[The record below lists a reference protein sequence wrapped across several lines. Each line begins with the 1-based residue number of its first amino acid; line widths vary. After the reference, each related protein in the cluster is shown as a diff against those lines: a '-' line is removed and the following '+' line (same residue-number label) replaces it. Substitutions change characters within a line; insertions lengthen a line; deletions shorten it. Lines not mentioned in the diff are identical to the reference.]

1 MRNSSVS
8 FRIILFVMLILSAAQ
23 AFPQGKFEI
32 SGGLG
37 LPELTNIKLK
47 YGQNIQVG
55 ACLHYWHYSQGGIF
69 SAYNDWSCA
78 AELTYHFSGGSK
90 YIDQPTWYL
99 LGALGYY
106 HIDYL
111 IDWPYDYCALS
122 FYPRIGRT
130 INFSKRTGLNMDLGL
145 FIPLSASTG
154 NPYKLRILPSGS
166 ISFFVRL

>member
-1 MRNSSVS
+1 MKTSPVLLRT
-8 FRIILFVMLILSAAQ
+8 ILFVILILSVTQ

-37 LPELTNIKLK
+37 LPDFYNVKFK

-55 ACLHYWHYSQGGIF
+55 ACLHYWHYRSSGIF

-78 AELTYHFSGGSK
+78 AEVTYHFSGKSK
-90 YIDQPTWYL
+90 YVEQPTWYL
-99 LGALGYY
+99 LGGLGYY

-122 FYPRIGRT
+122 FYPRVGRT
-130 INFSKRTGLNMDLGL
+130 LNFSKRTGINMDLGL
-145 FIPLSASTG
+145 FVPLSASSG
-154 NPYKLRILPSGS
+154 YPYKFRILPSGS
-166 ISFFVRL
+166 ISFFIRL